1 MSTRR
6 SDTFGGRRFDFCM
19 LTTSCWHEGI
29 KIAHY
34 LLSKMRERAPGVTL
48 EIFFTHEHI
57 IISSSAFISTLNP
70 HLSSHCYLSLS
81 IHSLQYFTNE
91 YRVPGPTV
99 WIGWKMIEL
108 FRTTVREKKQPFYII
123 YYFIESSIYSAPS
136 KWAQHRYETTPCT
149 QQSLVAQLQ

>member
-1 MSTRR
+1 
-6 SDTFGGRRFDFCM
+6 M

-34 LLSKMRERAPGVTL
+34 LLSKMRERAPGPGVTL

-70 HLSSHCYLSLS
+70 HLSSHYYLSLS

-91 YRVPGPTV
+91 YRVPVPTV
-99 WIGWKMIEL
+99 GMNWLKNDRVISDYS
-108 FRTTVREKKQPFYII
+108 TREETAVLH
-123 YYFIESSIYSAPS
+123 YFIESSMYSAPS
-136 KWAQHRYETTPCT
+136 SEHTVSTIPI
-149 QQSLVAQLQ
+149 